1 MDHWINGMVH
11 YKTVGP
17 PAMPALDSIGIKYK
31 PILPVPK
38 LVSPNK
44 YLSSLVRRNELCLI
58 HFLAATD
65 VCFEDF

>member
-11 YKTVGP
+11 YKTVDP

-38 LVSPNK
+38 LVNPNK
-44 YLSSLVRRNELCLI
+44 YLSPL
-58 HFLAATD
+58 
-65 VCFEDF
+65 FEEMNFA